1 MPERVLSLIV
11 AVFKSW
17 EISMGKT
24 SADTDAVAS
33 FPDGVADGGRV
44 VTGRVVTGRVVTGRV
59 VTGRVVTG
67 RVVTGKVDERT
78 GIVAACDA
86 DVRGHLE

>member
-11 AVFKSW
+11 ALFKSW
-17 EISMGKT
+17 EISTGKT

-33 FPDGVADGGRV
+33 FPDGVADG
-44 VTGRVVTGRVVTGRV
+44 GRVVTGRV

>member
-11 AVFKSW
+11 ALFKSW

-59 VTGRVVTG
+59 VTG
-67 RVVTGKVDERT
+67 KVDERT

>member
-11 AVFKSW
+11 ALFKSW

-33 FPDGVADGGRV
+33 FPDGVADGGRA
-44 VTGRVVTGRVVTGRV
+44 VTGRVVTGRV
-59 VTGRVVTG
+59 
-67 RVVTGKVDERT
+67 TGKVDGRT

>member
-11 AVFKSW
+11 ALFKSW

-44 VTGRVVTGRVVTGRV
+44 VTGRVVTG
-59 VTGRVVTG
+59 
-67 RVVTGKVDERT
+67 KVDERT

>member
-1 MPERVLSLIV
+1 
-11 AVFKSW
+11 
-17 EISMGKT
+17 MGKT

-44 VTGRVVTGRVVTGRV
+44 VTGRVVTG
-59 VTGRVVTG
+59 
-67 RVVTGKVDERT
+67 KVDERT

>member
-11 AVFKSW
+11 ALFKSW

-33 FPDGVADGGRV
+33 FPDGVADGDMAV
-44 VTGRVVTGRVVTGRV
+44 M
-59 VTGRVVTG
+59 G